1 MKDIWIYVEGG
12 GGKDSKDQLRQAF
25 SRFLTD
31 PRVAARERNTRWRV
45 VLCGSREDAY
55 RAFQRHLNNPALPE
69 GPVFL
74 LVDADRPVSG
84 PVREHLSAG
93 ETRWN
98 LSFASERQCH
108 LMVEVMESWFL
119 ADPSALE
126 AFYGRGFAANQI
138 PHRTDVEEIPKSQ
151 VYDSLE
157 RATRNTRKG
166 RYDKADHAPQILK
179 NLDPAAVRGRAPHC
193 DRLFRAL
200 AEVLG

>member
-1 MKDIWIYVEGG
+1 VNEIWIYVEGG

-45 VLCGSREDAY
+45 VLCGARDNAY
-55 RAFQRHLNNPALPE
+55 RAFHRHLQKVHGGE
-69 GPVFL
+69 PVFL

-84 PVREHLSAG
+84 TVREHLSGG
-93 ETRWN
+93 ETQWN
-98 LSFASERQCH
+98 LSFATDGQCH
-108 LMVEVMESWFL
+108 LMVEVMEAWFL

-126 AFYGRGFAANQI
+126 AFYGRDFATNQI
-138 PHRTDVEEIPKSQ
+138 PRRTNVEEIPKDQ
-151 VYDSLE
+151 VYESLE

-179 NLDPAAVRGRAPHC
+179 SLDPARVRGRAPHC
-193 DRLFRAL
+193 DRLFNAL
-200 AEVLG
+200 AEALG